1 MPAIGSMENDA
12 IHELIVHLL
21 KRMNP
26 KNYRGLRDFSGLIMA
41 MSMLK
46 HNFSERSRGKSNH
59 AYRERRSEYTASL
72 FAVVKYLRNN
82 QAEKVEKSAFK
93 GGERWGLGPDGA
105 KADAASL
112 ARLARALRPAG
123 TIGLMRMMESGARR
137 KDGSRPPINLLKQK
151 VVDAPISWGSICSH
165 TFQKSLLNRDQF
177 KRCMEAGC
185 NLVVGCTSEH
195 REEEEQQQEQEG
207 EEAADEEMPDA

>member
-82 QAEKVEKSAFK
+82 QAEKVEMSAFK

-137 KDGSRPPINLLKQK
+137 KDGSRPPINLLK
-151 VVDAPISWGSICSH
+151 
-165 TFQKSLLNRDQF
+165 
-177 KRCMEAGC
+177 E
-185 NLVVGCTSEH
+185 
-195 REEEEQQQEQEG
+195 
-207 EEAADEEMPDA
+207 